1 MQKFLKRETILLGI
15 IFLMLWN
22 VFFFGKVFNFDVQGF
37 IGKKFSK
44 RILPEG
50 ICKDCNVILISLDT
64 LRAKS
69 LPCYGYEKNTAPN
82 LCEFAKKSFLFT
94 NSYSQSAYTL
104 DSHFSIF
111 TSLLP
116 SSHGMT
122 TLFVNTL
129 NEKVQTITQ
138 ILRNSGYKT

>member
-15 IFLMLWN
+15 IFLLLWN
-22 VFFFGKVFNFDVQGF
+22 IIFFGKVFNFDVQGF
-37 IGKKFSK
+37 IEKKISK

-82 LCEFAKKSFLFT
+82 LCEFAKKSFLFE
-94 NSYSQSAYTL
+94 NAYSPAS
-104 DSHFSIF
+104 
-111 TSLLP
+111 
-116 SSHGMT
+116 
-122 TLFVNTL
+122 
-129 NEKVQTITQ
+129 
-138 ILRNSGYKT
+138 KT